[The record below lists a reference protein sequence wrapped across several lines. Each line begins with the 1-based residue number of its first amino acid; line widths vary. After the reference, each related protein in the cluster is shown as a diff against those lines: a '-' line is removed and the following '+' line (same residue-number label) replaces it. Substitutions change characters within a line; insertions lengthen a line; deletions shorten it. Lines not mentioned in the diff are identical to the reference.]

1 MQWCQSQTN
10 IKLHYN
16 IVWKGLARNGY
27 ILSGVS
33 ITPGCLRSL
42 EPGQTPRESGTV
54 SGADHE
60 SEHEVLMIGVVETC
74 VCLIT
79 QAISSLFFL
88 FLKNVSAPPYR
99 WVLFIDLLIT
109 MWLFDSNRDVKS
121 VIALMAMVNAWNED
135 IG

>member
-1 MQWCQSQTN
+1 M
-10 IKLHYN
+10 
-16 IVWKGLARNGY
+16 LASLR
-27 ILSGVS
+27 GVS
-33 ITPGCLRSL
+33 GLWSL
-42 EPGQTPRESGTV
+42 GKLPGTV

-74 VCLIT
+74 LCLIT

-88 FLKNVSAPPYR
+88 FQKNVSGLLYR
-99 WVLFIDLLIT
+99 WVVFIDSLVT
-109 MWLFDSNRDVKS
+109 MWLFDSSRDVKS